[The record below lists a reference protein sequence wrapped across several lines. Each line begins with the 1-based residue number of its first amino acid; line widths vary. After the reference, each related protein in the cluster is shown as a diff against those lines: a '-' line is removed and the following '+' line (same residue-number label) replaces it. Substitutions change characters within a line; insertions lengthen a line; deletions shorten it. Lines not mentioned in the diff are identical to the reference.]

1 MGTGATSSTSQCTGI
16 SPITTLFS
24 SKNMFKMGVTVNG
37 IHLLFTDGTVYKWGD
52 GNPTPF
58 QVRYTDY
65 LQIG

>member
-1 MGTGATSSTSQCTGI
+1 
-16 SPITTLFS
+16 
-24 SKNMFKMGVTVNG
+24 MGVTVNG